1 MQDRVSDRIE
11 NLNFEEAGGRS
22 FFDLSTTGVC
32 CHYSKRLVK
41 DSFVSVKIN
50 DLVLKARI
58 VYCQDRQDGFRLG
71 MQFNNVSGQQQK
83 QLNESVDKFS
93 RGVPITCGIVDDG
106 K

>member
-11 NLNFEEAGGRS
+11 NLNFEEADGRS

-32 CHYSKRLVK
+32 CYHTKRLVK

-58 VYCQDRQDGFRLG
+58 VYCQDRQEGFRLG
-71 MQFNNVSGQQQK
+71 MQFSNVSSRQQK
-83 QLNESVDKFS
+83 QLNECVDKFS
-93 RGVPITCGIVDDG
+93 RGVPIACGIVDDG

>member
-11 NLNFEEAGGRS
+11 NLNFDEAGDRS

-32 CHYSKRLVK
+32 CYHTKRLVK

-50 DLVLKARI
+50 NLVLRARV
-58 VYCQDRQDGFRLG
+58 VYCQDRQEGFRLG
-71 MQFNNVSGQQQK
+71 MQFGNVSSQQQK
-83 QLNESVDKFS
+83 ELNECVDKFS
-93 RGVPITCGIVDDG
+93 RGVPIACSIIDTG

>member
-11 NLNFEEAGGRS
+11 NLNFEEAGDKS

-32 CHYSKRLVK
+32 CFHTKRLVK
-41 DSFVSVKIN
+41 DSFVSIKIN

-71 MQFNNVSGQQQK
+71 MQFSNVSGQQQK

-93 RGVPITCGIVDDG
+93 RGVPIACGIVDEG